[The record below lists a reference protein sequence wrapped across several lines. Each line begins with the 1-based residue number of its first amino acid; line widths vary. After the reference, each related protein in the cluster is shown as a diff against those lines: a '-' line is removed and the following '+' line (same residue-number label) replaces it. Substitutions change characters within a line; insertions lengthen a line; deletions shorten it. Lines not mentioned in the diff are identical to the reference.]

1 MNFETSLLSYFG
13 SEITG
18 RSGTSLRLGI
28 DAPYLAIRSY
38 LNNVFWP
45 NIFVGA
51 SFKILEILKYSSGSK
66 RGPAAI
72 LNQNPIFEMA
82 SGYWLLVIWFLK
94 AERKPLLNLPDN
106 LGYDTSINK

>member
-28 DAPYLAIRSY
+28 HAPYFAI
-38 LNNVFWP
+38 
-45 NIFVGA
+45 
-51 SFKILEILKYSSGSK
+51 
-66 RGPAAI
+66 
-72 LNQNPIFEMA
+72 
-82 SGYWLLVIWFLK
+82 GYWLLVIWFLK
-94 AERKPLLNLPDN
+94 ADRKPLLNLPDN